1 MKEKA
6 KLGTKTKGPGP
17 WGFPILRG
25 AGTSSRAPWPW
36 DLTRGSPPRARIPRE
51 IARKPPVQGTA
62 TPGARPR
69 TATGPC
75 CSRVQI
81 GRQRRAPAPRSKS
94 PRIARASPL
103 SPARS
108 VIGHSPSLPLPRAA
122 TASPIKGPGRVPASA
137 QALISS
143 IPAPAAARS
152 SGFSCVRP
160 PPPDLRRG
168 GGERLGRPGE
178 SEIELRGRHSDGGR
192 SRRGQRSTRG
202 EGDHAAACKK
212 FSSRRGSIEEDVH
225 GRRRRAGEEGLARH
239 RRAPRPPPKDRYVR
253 LLPACL

>member
-1 MKEKA
+1 V
-6 KLGTKTKGPGP
+6 
-17 WGFPILRG
+17 
-25 AGTSSRAPWPW
+25 
-36 DLTRGSPPRARIPRE
+36 SPPRLRLSSLAF
-51 IARKPPVQGTA
+51 QHQQL
-62 TPGARPR
+62 PG
-69 TATGPC
+69 
-75 CSRVQI
+75 V
-81 GRQRRAPAPRSKS
+81 
-94 PRIARASPL
+94 
-103 SPARS
+103 
-108 VIGHSPSLPLPRAA
+108 VVSL
-122 TASPIKGPGRVPASA
+122 ASA
-137 QALISS
+137 
-143 IPAPAAARS
+143 
-152 SGFSCVRP
+152 P